1 LALLSVKPCSYAE
14 TKILHGVGNQV
25 DFVFAVAS
33 FFGLLVWLWFAL
45 TLNGLYNQLKRLNE
59 KVAKQTEF
67 LEYMISSDVFD
78 RQGKSNEAH

>member
-1 LALLSVKPCSYAE
+1 
-14 TKILHGVGNQV
+14 VGNQV
-25 DFVFAVAS
+25 DFVFVVAG
-33 FFGLLVWLWFAL
+33 FLGLLVWLWFAL

-78 RQGKSNEAH
+78 RQGKSNEEH